1 MENTNKIREIRK
13 AQGHTLETLS
23 ELMGVSQSSIEKVEK
38 GQRRLK
44 QYFLVRAAEAL
55 RVDPHDLAN
64 GQEVDLEA
72 RIAST
77 VRKPG
82 IGVPNILQNRSIQL
96 YKSRG
101 LSVPKDQTPIYTAC
115 PSTVWADENA
125 FAVSV
130 PVVPDDLEAVAPWL
144 KPGTVCFCTKQSPFE
159 KGGLVVVDRGE
170 HFVLAQLDGFAETTV
185 KLDPWIGQSFEA
197 DPDSVYPVVT
207 IDLR

>member
-1 MENTNKIREIRK
+1 MRSFFDALGVDRYGDGSLEK
-13 AQGHTLETLS
+13 AVTDDFVIFE
-23 ELMGVSQSSIEKVEK
+23 M
-38 GQRRLK
+38 
-44 QYFLVRAAEAL
+44 
-55 RVDPHDLAN
+55 
-64 GQEVDLEA
+64 GQEFTFDEFKRFLESA
-72 RIAST
+72 NYSDWVST
-77 VRKPG
+77 
-82 IGVPNILQNRSIQL
+82 QWQL
-96 YKSRG
+96 SNH
-101 LSVPKDQTPIYTAC
+101 S
-115 PSTVWADENA
+115 VWADENA